1 MRSII
6 RNTALAAALALAA
19 TPAFAGI
26 SVIVSAKS
34 PAGSLDKAAVA
45 SLYLGKTTALPG
57 GGSAKLYDL
66 PDASP
71 IRERFYQAVAGKSAS
86 QVKAVWSRLVFSGR
100 ALPPHELASDAAVV
114 KAVAADPA
122 AVGYVDD
129 SALDGSVKA
138 VAKLP

>member
-6 RNTALAAALALAA
+6 RKTVLAAALVLAT

-26 SVIVSAKS
+26 AVIVSAKS
-34 PAGSLDKAAVA
+34 PAGALDKATAA

-66 PDASP
+66 PDSNPA
-71 IRERFYQAVAGKSAS
+71 RERFYQAVAGKSAS

-100 ALPPHELASDAAVV
+100 ALPPRELANDAAVV
-114 KAVAADPA
+114 KAVAADPT
-122 AVGYVDD
+122 AVGYVDE

-138 VAKLP
+138 VVKLP